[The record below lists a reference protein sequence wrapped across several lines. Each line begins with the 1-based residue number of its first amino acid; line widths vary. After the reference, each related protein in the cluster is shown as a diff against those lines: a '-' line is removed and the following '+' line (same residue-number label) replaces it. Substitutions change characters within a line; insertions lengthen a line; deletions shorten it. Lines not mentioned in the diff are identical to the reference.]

1 MQFYKIRFDY
11 ETGNIIDDCN
21 SLECLG
27 GGGGK
32 GGGGTVYIPQPAPAV
47 TPPAPPPPAPEPPAT
62 FVSPVTESAYK
73 DAGELASEKALKVKE
88 AKRKGAKSLQIPL
101 TDNTT
106 ATSDAAK
113 AVGTV

>member
-1 MQFYKIRFDY
+1 MRFYKIRFDY

-32 GGGGTVYIPQPAPAV
+32 GGGGTVYVPQPAPAV
-47 TPPAPPPPAPEPPAT
+47 TQPAPPPPAPQAT

-73 DAGELASEKALKVKE
+73 DAGELASEEALKVKE
-88 AKRKGAKSLQIPL
+88 AKRKGVKSLQIPL

-113 AVGTV
+113 VVGTV

>member
-27 GGGGK
+27 GGK

-47 TPPAPPPPAPEPPAT
+47 TQPAPPPPAPEPPAT
-62 FVSPVTESAYK
+62 FVSPVTEAAYK
-73 DAGELASEKALKVKE
+73 DAGELATEEALKVKD

>member
-27 GGGGK
+27 GGGK

-47 TPPAPPPPAPEPPAT
+47 TPPPPPPPAQAAT
-62 FVSPVTESAYK
+62 FETADDVS
-73 DAGELASEKALKVKE
+73 SEETFNKKE
-88 AKRKGAKSLQIPL
+88 ANKKGAKSLQIPL

-113 AVGTV
+113 VVGTV

>member
-27 GGGGK
+27 GGGK
-32 GGGGTVYIPQPAPAV
+32 GGGGTVYVPQPTASE
-47 TPPAPPPPAPEPPAT
+47 TPAPPPTAAQAAT
-62 FVSPVTESAYK
+62 FETAEDINK
-73 DAGELASEKALKVKE
+73 DDANK
-88 AKRKGAKSLQIPL
+88 KGAKSLQIPL
-101 TDNTT
+101 TDSTAATT
-106 ATSDAAK
+106 DAAK

>member
-32 GGGGTVYIPQPAPAV
+32 GGGGVVYVPQPAPAV
-47 TPPAPPPPAPEPPAT
+47 TPPAPPPAVAEAT
-62 FVSPVTESAYK
+62 FVSSAKDLES
-73 DAGELASEKALKVKE
+73 EEALKVKE
-88 AKRKGAKSLQIPL
+88 AKKKGAKSLQIPL

-113 AVGTV
+113 VVGTV

>member
-32 GGGGTVYIPQPAPAV
+32 GRAAPVYIPQPAPAV
-47 TPPAPPPPAPEPPAT
+47 TPPAPPPAPEPPAT
-62 FVSPVTESAYK
+62 FVSPVTE
-73 DAGELASEKALKVKE
+73 EALKVKE

>member
-27 GGGGK
+27 GGGK

-47 TPPAPPPPAPEPPAT
+47 TPPAPPAPAPSAT
-62 FVSPVTESAYK
+62 FVSPATEAAYK
-73 DAGELASEKALKVKE
+73 DAGDLENEEALKVKE

-113 AVGTV
+113 VVGTV